1 MKSFVEIK
9 TVEKFKELIKVY
21 DVKNVYFAP
30 KAELE
35 NLQSIDDLEM
45 KVKEKLI
52 VKKSIS
58 EYDLSSMD
66 DTRII
71 YFSFDNQI
79 FVCVIS
85 DLSNK

>member
-1 MKSFVEIK
+1 MKSFVEIT

-35 NLQSIDDLEM
+35 NLQTIDDLEM

-52 VKKSIS
+52 MKKSIS

>member
-9 TVEKFKELIKVY
+9 TVEKFKELIKFY
-21 DVKNVYFAP
+21 DVKSVYFAP

>member
-1 MKSFVEIK
+1 MKSFVEIT

-21 DVKNVYFAP
+21 DVRNVYFAP

-35 NLQSIDDLEM
+35 NLQTIDDFEM

-52 VKKSIS
+52 MKKSIS

>member
-1 MKSFVEIK
+1 MKSFVEIT

-21 DVKNVYFAP
+21 DVRNVYFAP

-35 NLQSIDDLEM
+35 NLQTIDDLEM

-52 VKKSIS
+52 MKKSIS